1 MGRAYYVF
9 ENLEKERSRIHD
21 AGCGHCVRAVAV
33 QARQALPGRSH
44 WHGPFPTYD
53 EARQQATGLG
63 LPVEDATCCVGRR

>member
-9 ENLEKERSRIHD
+9 ENREYERSRIHE
-21 AGCGHCVRAVAV
+21 ARCGHCVRAVEL
-33 QARQALPGRSH
+33 QTRQALARPSW

-63 LPVEDATCCVGRR
+63 LPVEDAGCCVGRT